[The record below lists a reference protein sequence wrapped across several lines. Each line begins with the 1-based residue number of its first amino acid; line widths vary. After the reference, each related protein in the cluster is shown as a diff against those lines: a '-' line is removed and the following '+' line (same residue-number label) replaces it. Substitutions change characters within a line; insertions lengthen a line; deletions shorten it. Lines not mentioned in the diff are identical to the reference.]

1 MKVLMYNFHYNY
13 IKNKHNNKSRLLF
26 TDTDS
31 LMYFIDF
38 SKDKEMF
45 GFGDYSAKSKY
56 YDDSSKLVFGKMKD
70 GTGDIVTE
78 EFVRLK
84 PKMYLFLVD
93 NSSDHKK
100 K

>member
-1 MKVLMYNFHYNY
+1 MITSKINE
-13 IKNKHNNKSRLLF
+13 SRLLF

-31 LMYFIDF
+31 LMYFIDL

-45 GFGDYSAKSKY
+45 DFGDFSAKSKY
-56 YDDSSKLVFGKMKD
+56 YDDSSKLVFGKMKE
-70 GTGDIVTE
+70 GTGGIVTE

-84 PKMYLFLVD
+84 PRMYLFLVN

-100 K
+100 SKMCE

>member
-1 MKVLMYNFHYNY
+1 MYNFHYNY

-45 GFGDYSAKSKY
+45 GFGDYSTKSKY
-56 YDDSSKLVFGKMKD
+56 YDDSSKLVFGKIKD

>member
-1 MKVLMYNFHYNY
+1 MITLKINE
-13 IKNKHNNKSRLLF
+13 SRLLF

-31 LMYFIDF
+31 LMYFIDL

-45 GFGDYSAKSKY
+45 GFGDFSAKSK
-56 YDDSSKLVFGKMKD
+56 YDDSSKLVFGKMKE
-70 GTGDIVTE
+70 GTGGIVTE

-84 PKMYLFLVD
+84 PKMYLFLVN

-100 K
+100 SKRCE